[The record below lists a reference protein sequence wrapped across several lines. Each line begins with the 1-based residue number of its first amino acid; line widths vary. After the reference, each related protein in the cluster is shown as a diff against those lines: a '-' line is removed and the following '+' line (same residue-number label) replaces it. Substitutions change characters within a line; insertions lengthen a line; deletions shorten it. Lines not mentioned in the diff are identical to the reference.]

1 MRNPIQAVKDEID
14 APIRNA
20 NYIALA
26 ALAIALLALG
36 IAIGGARSA
45 H

>member
-1 MRNPIQAVKDEID
+1 MRSPIQAVKDEID

-20 NYIALA
+20 NALA
-26 ALAIALLALG
+26 LTALCVALLALG
-36 IAIGGARSA
+36 IAIGARRA

>member
-20 NYIALA
+20 NYIALT
-26 ALAIALLALG
+26 ALMVALLALG
-36 IAIGGARSA
+36 IAIGARNA

>member
-20 NYIALA
+20 NYMALIALGV
-26 ALAIALLALG
+26 ALLALG
-36 IAIGGARSA
+36 IALGARRA
-45 H
+45 D